1 MTNNEILHG
10 SIIVSIIMMIN
21 KMKILKKRHTL
32 RDIDYILDDLKID
45 NVLPLSGFDCH
56 NIHSK
61 NIHSKSLTHQSEPEE
76 FKQAKSIIWKIVP
89 IGIISALIGTCIG
102 VKTILL
108 NILFLH
114 FYLLDCWLLY
124 LKGEL

>member
-1 MTNNEILHG
+1 MRLLHG
-10 SIIVSIIMMIN
+10 SIIGSIIMMIN
-21 KMKILKKRHTL
+21 KMKSLKKIHNL
-32 RDIDYILDDLKID
+32 RDIGYILDDLKID
-45 NVLPLSGFDCH
+45 NVPPLSGFDCH

-61 NIHSKSLTHQSEPEE
+61 NIHSKSLTHQSEPEK
-76 FKQAKSIIWKIVP
+76 FKQAKSIIWKIVL
-89 IGIISALIGTCIG
+89 IGIISALIGACIG
-102 VKTILL
+102 VKAILL